1 MSTTAGKARNGRE
14 PSLGELVALAT
25 RDISLLVRQEIDLAK
40 AELTRQAVSAA
51 LGVAFLAVAA
61 GLGLCALI
69 AVTIFLGELITWA
82 GVERFWSYLL
92 TAAGYL
98 VIAGL
103 LALFA
108 IRRFRRLSPPE
119 RTIQTVRDDI
129 SWLRNP
135 TGTPAPA
142 PASAAPPNPASGT
155 TSAGPAAPGDPRG
168 SAPSGPG
175 GAVLAPHGLHP

>member
-1 MSTTAGKARNGRE
+1 MSTTAGNTRNGRE

-25 RDISLLVRQEIDLAK
+25 RDVSLLVRQEINLAK

-98 VIAGL
+98 VVAGL

-135 TGTPAPA
+135 TAA
-142 PASAAPPNPASGT
+142 PASPVGTASPAGTASGANGASGANT
-155 TSAGPAAPGDPRG
+155 AAEANTAG
-168 SAPSGPG
+168 SAVPAGVG
-175 GAVLAPHGLHP
+175 GTAQL

>member
-25 RDISLLVRQEIDLAK
+25 RDVSLLVRQEIDLAK

-51 LGVAFLAVAA
+51 LGVACLAVAA

-82 GVERFWSYLL
+82 GVERYWSYLL

-98 VIAGL
+98 VVAGL

-135 TGTPAPA
+135 TATPAS
-142 PASAAPPNPASGT
+142 ASAAPTNPASGVA
-155 TSAGPAAPGDPRG
+155 SAGPAVSGDAQGPTP
-168 SAPSGPG
+168 AGPG
-175 GAVLAPHGLHP
+175 GAVLAPHRLPS

>member
-25 RDISLLVRQEIDLAK
+25 RDVSLLVRQEINLAK
-40 AELTRQAVSAA
+40 AELARQAVSAA

-92 TAAGYL
+92 TAAAYL
-98 VIAGL
+98 VVAGL

-108 IRRFRRLSPPE
+108 ICRFRRLSPPE

-135 TGTPAPA
+135 TAA
-142 PASAAPPNPASGT
+142 PASSAGTASPAGTASGAST
-155 TSAGPAAPGDPRG
+155 AVPIGVGGT
-168 SAPSGPG
+168 APSGPG
-175 GAVLAPHGLHP
+175 GAVLTPQHTQP

>member
-25 RDISLLVRQEIDLAK
+25 RDVSLLVRQEINLAK
-40 AELTRQAVSAA
+40 AEMTRQAVSAA
-51 LGVAFLAVAA
+51 LGVGCLAVAA

-92 TAAGYL
+92 TAAAYL
-98 VIAGL
+98 VVAGM

-108 IRRFRRLSPPE
+108 VRRFRRLSPPE

-135 TGTPAPA
+135 TAPPASSATPA
-142 PASAAPPNPASGT
+142 SPPK
-155 TSAGPAAPGDPRG
+155 AAPGAA
-168 SAPSGPG
+168 SVGPD
-175 GAVLAPHGLHP
+175 GAVLTSHHPQP